1 MSQKTFVCHSLD
13 LYNYNGF
20 VVADDDG
27 GSDEDD
33 DIDILMK
40 IMHHQYISEADAKNT
55 LKQKCHPTR

>member
-40 IMHHQYISEADAKNT
+40 IMHHQYISEADAKHT
-55 LKQKCHPTR
+55 LK